1 MINEDEEKS
10 GILVHFA
17 KEEIWTIS
25 KDSTLMIFDKK
36 GQQVLEF
43 NYICPYKPTAL
54 IKLELENLIDVYY
67 FFLTLK
73 VQKLMTRQVR
83 GRFSTISKMQRL
95 ENTVVSHSHIM

>member
-1 MINEDEEKS
+1 MINREEEKS
-10 GILVHFA
+10 GILFHLA

-25 KDSTLMIFDKK
+25 KGSTPMIFHKK

-67 FFLTLK
+67 FFFDS
-73 VQKLMTRQVR
+73 Q
-83 GRFSTISKMQRL
+83 SSKAYDKTSEREVFNHQ
-95 ENTVVSHSHIM
+95 

>member
-25 KDSTLMIFDKK
+25 KGSTLMIFHKK

-67 FFLTLK
+67 FFD
-73 VQKLMTRQVR
+73 
-83 GRFSTISKMQRL
+83 SESSKAYEKTSEREVYNHQ
-95 ENTVVSHSHIM
+95 

>member
-67 FFLTLK
+67 FFWLSKFKSLWQDK
-73 VQKLMTRQVR
+73 WEGGFQPSVR
-83 GRFSTISKMQRL
+83 CKG
-95 ENTVVSHSHIM
+95 

>member
-67 FFLTLK
+67 FFFDSQSSEAYDKTSERE
-73 VQKLMTRQVR
+73 VFNHQ
-83 GRFSTISKMQRL
+83 
-95 ENTVVSHSHIM
+95 

>member
-67 FFLTLK
+67 FFFDS
-73 VQKLMTRQVR
+73 Q
-83 GRFSTISKMQRL
+83 SSKAYDKTSEREVFNHQ
-95 ENTVVSHSHIM
+95 

>member
-1 MINEDEEKS
+1 MEEKS

-36 GQQVLEF
+36 GQRVLEF
-43 NYICPYKPTAL
+43 NYIWGICPYKPTAL

-95 ENTVVSHSHIM
+95 ENTVVRHSHIM